1 MKKRTAQSYSV
12 PGLEK
17 GLDALEALAGANV
30 PESLTQLARQLNR
43 TSSELFRMMAVLER
57 RNYIARDLASEG
69 YHLTLKL
76 YELAHTHSPV
86 NQLLKA
92 AALPMQ
98 KLSDAILESCHLCV
112 LSGPLLTV
120 IAQAESPEAVRL
132 SVEVGYKALP
142 LNTVSGRLMV
152 AFLSADER
160 EAFLKTDAFFQKLT
174 VRKQKLLRA
183 DLAKIQND
191 GYHIAPSSRRTG
203 LDVSCLVGNPKVGVL
218 AALGVPFIPGG
229 SNHGK
234 ERKLIPVIQRYADRI
249 TASLGLTKTTF

>member
-1 MKKRTAQSYSV
+1 MKKRTTQSYSV

-17 GLDALEALAGANV
+17 GLDALEALASASV
-30 PESLTQLARQLNR
+30 SESLTQLARRLNR
-43 TSSELFRMMAVLER
+43 TSSELFRMISVLER
-57 RNYIARDLASEG
+57 RNYIARDPASEG

-98 KLSDAILESCHLCV
+98 ELSDTVLESCHLCV

-152 AFLSADER
+152 AFLNPGEQED
-160 EAFLKTDAFFQKLT
+160 FLTTDAFFRKLPA
-174 VRKQKLLRA
+174 RKQALLRA
-183 DLAKIQND
+183 DLTKIRND
-191 GYHIAPSSRRTG
+191 GYHVAPSSRRTG
-203 LDVSCLVGNPKVGVL
+203 LDASCLVGNPRVGVL

-229 SNHGK
+229 ANDGK

-249 TASLGLTKTTF
+249 TASLGLSKSTI

>member
-1 MKKRTAQSYSV
+1 MKKRIGQNYSV

-17 GLDALEALAGANV
+17 GLDALEALAAANV

-43 TSSELFRMMAVLER
+43 TSSELFRMIAVLER
-57 RNYIARDLASEG
+57 RGYIARDLASEG

-98 KLSDAILESCHLCV
+98 ELSDSILESCHLCV
-112 LSGPLLTV
+112 LSGSMLTV

-132 SVEVGYKALP
+132 SVEVGYTALP

-152 AFLSADER
+152 AFLNCEER
-160 EAFLKTDAFFQKLT
+160 EAFLESDMYFQRLPVHKK
-174 VRKQKLLRA
+174 KQLRA
-183 DLAKIQND
+183 ELTKIQNHS
-191 GYHIAPSSRRTG
+191 YHIAPSSRRTG
-203 LDVSCLVGNPKVGVL
+203 LDVSCLVGNPRVGVL

-229 SNHGK
+229 PNHGK
-234 ERKLIPVIQRYADRI
+234 ERKLIPVIQRYANRI
-249 TASLGLTKTTF
+249 TTSLGLTKTTF

>member
-1 MKKRTAQSYSV
+1 MKKRTTQSYSV

-17 GLDALEALAGANV
+17 GLDALEALASANV
-30 PESLTQLARQLNR
+30 SESLTQLARRLNR
-43 TSSELFRMMAVLER
+43 TSSELFRMISVLER
-57 RNYIARDLASEG
+57 RNYIARDPASEG

-98 KLSDAILESCHLCV
+98 ELSDTVLESCHLCV

-132 SVEVGYKALP
+132 SVEVGYQALP

-152 AFLSADER
+152 AFLKATRAQAGSA
-160 EAFLKTDAFFQKLT
+160 
-174 VRKQKLLRA
+174 
-183 DLAKIQND
+183 
-191 GYHIAPSSRRTG
+191 
-203 LDVSCLVGNPKVGVL
+203 
-218 AALGVPFIPGG
+218 PGG
-229 SNHGK
+229 ADKDS
-234 ERKLIPVIQRYADRI
+234 ERRLPRCPQ
-249 TASLGLTKTTF
+249 